1 MVSRKEA
8 EDLLNG
14 HDETQNINIAKCR
27 KTRSVFFSEPTKIK
41 NPIEVGR

>member
-14 HDETQNINIAKCR
+14 HDETQNINVAKCR
-27 KTRSVFFSEPTKIK
+27 KTRSDFSEPTKIQ
-41 NPIEVGR
+41 NPIEVSR